1 MSTILDSRDELQK
14 NDPKLAIRSLEQL
27 GSQVKQIWEL
37 TSALQLDASYSSIKN
52 VVVAGMGG
60 SAYGTHVITT
70 VFKEQLSVPVT
81 VVPDYTVPAYVGQD
95 TLVIVS
101 SYSGSSEETLA
112 AAEDARTKGAKIIG
126 LTSGGKLGAWLTEH
140 SLPFIQFDGSFN
152 PCGVARFGYGY
163 SIFGQMAIFA
173 KVGLITIKQSDVD
186 AILAVIAD
194 AQLRCSADIPQDDNE
209 AKLLAFELVQR
220 APVFTVAEHLEGI
233 AHVVANA
240 MNENAK
246 TYSEYRSIPELN
258 HHLLEGFKFPQTN
271 EQHYLFLTTP
281 SSRYAKSNQHRME
294 LTQEVLEKHHIEWK
308 ELPVNGKS
316 KLEEVF
322 SYLIVGVYASYYL
335 AALLQV
341 DPAGTPEVEWF
352 KKELAAKI

>member
-1 MSTILDSRDELQK
+1 MPTILDSREELQK
-14 NDPKLAIRSLEQL
+14 NDPKLALRSIEQL
-27 GSQVKQIWEL
+27 GSQVKQIWDL
-37 TSALQLDASYSSIKN
+37 ASGLQLDSSYESIIN

-60 SAYGTHVITT
+60 SAYGTHVITS
-70 VFKEQLSVPVT
+70 VFKDQLTVPVT
-81 VVPDYTVPAYVGQD
+81 VVPDYTVPAYVNEK
-95 TLVIVS
+95 TLVLVS

-112 AAEDARTKGAKIIG
+112 AAQDAHQKGAKIIG
-126 LTSGGKLGAWLTEH
+126 LTSGGKLGAWLLEQGY
-140 SLPFIQFDGSFN
+140 PFIQFDGSFN

-163 SIFGQMAIFA
+163 SIFGQIAIFA
-173 KVGLITIKQSDVD
+173 KAGLINLQQSDID
-186 AILAVIAD
+186 AILSVIAD
-194 AQLRCSADIPQDDNE
+194 AQLDCSADIPQDHNE

-220 APVFTVAEHLEGI
+220 APVFTVAQHLEGI

-246 TYSEYRSIPELN
+246 TYSEYRVIPELN
-258 HHLLEGFKFPQTN
+258 HHLLEGLPFPQTN
-271 EQHYLFLTTP
+271 EQHYLFLTTT
-281 SSRYAKSNQHRME
+281 STQYAKSNQHRME

-308 ELPVNGKS
+308 ELTVKGKS
-316 KLEEVF
+316 TIEEVF
-322 SYLIVGVYASYYL
+322 YYLVIGIYASYYL